1 VRVDLVTDSPA
12 ETMNFGENLAAD
24 LAPGATVGL
33 IGELGAGKTVLIRG
47 MCRGLGYDGI
57 VNSPT
62 FNLLNIYS
70 GDLEIYHFDWYR
82 LEGLSDLDDLGFE
95 EFVSN
100 ERGICLIEWADR
112 ISSALPTDVV
122 LLYLDIVSDY
132 KRRIYSPS

>member
-1 VRVDLVTDSPA
+1 MKVDLVTDSPE

-82 LEGLSDLDDLGFE
+82 LEGHSDLDDLGFE
-95 EFVSN
+95 EYVSN